1 MEKMDLCGGEL
12 CDAATVGTDGLT
24 IFYPADPDMDA
35 DSRTLAAWAAALAP
49 GRSFRLVGFSVR
61 DWDRALSPWEAPG
74 AFKKQHFAGEGRKTL
89 DWLVHEVLPAWGGA
103 GGAIAGYSLGGLFA
117 LWAFHECRCFRAAAS
132 CSGSLW
138 YPGWMDYL
146 ASAAVPEGSRVYLS
160 LGEREAQAK
169 NKTMARVGD
178 VTRETAAFYAA
189 SGAVRDATLV
199 WHPGGHFADPAGR
212 LAAGIAWLAAC
223 EAAAGRPQK

>member
-1 MEKMDLCGGEL
+1 MWEIIWRLKGRGRWKRW
-12 CDAATVGTDGLT
+12 
-24 IFYPADPDMDA
+24 IFA
-35 DSRTLAAWAAALAP
+35 
-49 GRSFRLVGFSVR
+49 
-61 DWDRALSPWEAPG
+61 
-74 AFKKQHFAGEGRKTL
+74 
-89 DWLVHEVLPAWGGA
+89 
-103 GGAIAGYSLGGLFA
+103 
-117 LWAFHECRCFRAAAS
+117 AAAS

-160 LGEREAQAK
+160 LGEREAQSK
-169 NKTMARVGD
+169 NKMMARVGD

-223 EAAAGRPQK
+223 EAADGRPQK